1 MQQCERTIAPHPT
14 TGTFAGTPSAVQT
27 ASHADGVRKD
37 KQENRHSQRLT
48 PPTRALAPQSERR
61 QENRRSQRSTPTR
74 ASARQSEDKREN
86 RRSRRSTPPTPASAR
101 QSERRRENLHSRRST
116 PPTPA
121 SARQSALLRQ
131 SLRMQRSSAPFIY
144 NVSRR
149 TPVQGEH
156 TELPPKLQI
165 RCQSGHASDSGT
177 FQLQPA

>member
-61 QENRRSQRSTPTR
+61 QENRRSQRSTQPTRASARQSEDKQENRRSQRSTPTR

-101 QSERRRENLHSRRST
+101 QS
-116 PPTPA
+116 
-121 SARQSALLRQ
+121 ALLRQ
-131 SLRMQRSSAPFIY
+131 SLGMQRSSAPFIY